1 MIKHIIKMGMVL
13 PPLEYPKKPS
23 LDYINK
29 GYGPI
34 AETARPALQH
44 LGESKYLEFND
55 SFS

>member
-1 MIKHIIKMGMVL
+1 MGMVL